1 MAKILIGNVKPVKGV
16 DYFTPEDIEEMGKS
30 FVTKEDVADMTTS
43 VGTLTEDVGKLNED
57 VGKLDE
63 SLKETQ
69 EAVAAMDGKF
79 APVYTFGTED
89 LEAGTTPLET
99 GRLHFVYEE

>member
-30 FVTKEDVADMTTS
+30 FATRESVDNINTSLEALQEDVD
-43 VGTLTEDVGKLNED
+43 TLTASVEEL
-57 VGKLDE
+57 
-63 SLKETQ
+63 Q
-69 EAVAAMDGKF
+69 EAASGVEGKF
-79 APVYTFGTED
+79 APAYTYGTDD

-99 GRLHFVYEE
+99 GKLHFVYEE